1 MALHSFLATL
11 RKKWRA
17 MKGVYLRTHL
27 LIRLVLPLH
36 LKKDLFTKQLVK
48 LCTLFTLYFLGAYP
62 TLDNSIR
69 WGGTRVKRLV
79 KTGFLMM
86 VASMV
91 LFLLGACGKDELKE
105 VKVGEVTRSI
115 FYAPQYVAIEKG
127 FFEEEG
133 LKVDLKTIP
142 GGDKTMTALLSD
154 GIDIAL
160 VGSET
165 SIYVTAQGANDPIKN
180 FAQLTQTDGTF
191 LVSREK
197 IDNFSWDMLK
207 GSTFLGQRKGGMPQ
221 MAGEF
226 VLKKHGIDPQ
236 NDLELIQNID
246 FANISTSFASGTG
259 DFVQLFEPTASVFE
273 MEGKGHIVAS
283 FGTESGHL
291 PYTTFMTKASFIDQ
305 DAETIEKF
313 TRAIKKAQDW
323 VYENSAEDVAKT
335 IQPYFEDTDVKLI
348 ATVVERYRAQESFAK
363 DPILDEEEWNN
374 LQDVMDEAGELPKR
388 MDYSELVD
396 TSFAEKVS
404 K

>member
-1 MALHSFLATL
+1 MKRWGKLSFLA
-11 RKKWRA
+11 
-17 MKGVYLRTHL
+17 V
-27 LIRLVLPLH
+27 
-36 LKKDLFTKQLVK
+36 
-48 LCTLFTLYFLGAYP
+48 
-62 TLDNSIR
+62 
-69 WGGTRVKRLV
+69 
-79 KTGFLMM
+79 

-91 LFLLGACGKDELKE
+91 LLILASCGEEELQE

-133 LKVDLKTIP
+133 LKVELSTIP
-142 GGDKTMTALLSD
+142 GGDKTMTALLSG
-154 GIDIAL
+154 GIDVAL

-226 VLKKHGIDPQ
+226 VLKKNGINPQ
-236 NDLELIQNID
+236 TDLELIQNIE
-246 FANISTSFASGTG
+246 FANIATAFASGTG
-259 DFVQLFEPTASVFE
+259 DFVQLFEPTASIFE
-273 MEGKGHIVAS
+273 KEGVGHIVAS

-291 PYTTFMTKASFIDQ
+291 PYTTFMTKGSFIDS
-305 DAETIEKF
+305 DPETVEKF

-323 VYENSAEDVAKT
+323 VYANSADEVAKV
-335 IQPYFEDTDVKLI
+335 IQPFFEDTELDLI

-374 LQDVMDEAGELPKR
+374 LQDVMDEAGELPRR
-388 MDYSELVD
+388 MDYKELVD
-396 TSFAEKVS
+396 TSFAEKVT